1 MFKIKRPAII
11 GLLVVLLVFTGY
23 INHQLTQQAL
33 LKSSNDYQKHEELE
47 MVTNNLSKDEGFVE
61 TLSEGEDDIEIIDS
75 VNNDNVEES
84 IGEDNSNVE
93 EVINGT
99 NDMINETI
107 SKENNL
113 KAKNYFI
120 EYRLSRDKLRAG
132 LVDRLNNIV
141 NNNNTND
148 EMRTEAQKEII
159 KIGNISEKELQVE
172 GLIKAKGFDDVLV
185 FLTDKDVKVVVSSDN
200 LSEQDVVKILD
211 IVKSETSI
219 DANDIKIMKKN

>member
-47 MVTNNLSKDEGFVE
+47 MVKNNLSKDEGFVE

-84 IGEDNSNVE
+84 LSEDNNNVE

-99 NDMINETI
+99 NEMINETI
-107 SKENNL
+107 SKENSL

-185 FLTDKDVKVVVSSDN
+185 FLTDKDVKVVVSSEN